1 MRLGEVC
8 TKGKSSLRQKDLK
21 NDGPFAVYGASGIVG
36 TTSEYQNPTP
46 YIAVVKDGAGVGR
59 ANICQGESSVLG
71 TMQALI
77 PNERVSCTYLLHLV
91 RSMKLGEGFS
101 GSTIPHI
108 YFKDYCKRMVTV
120 PSLDDQAKI
129 VRKLDTVEAFIDREK
144 LALTN
149 LQILVKSRFIEM
161 FGDPNI
167 NSKGLST
174 KLGSE
179 LFKIGNG
186 KTKPVAC
193 RFEEG
198 VPAYGGNGISWYTD
212 EELVNHA
219 TIIIGRVGRH

>member
-1 MRLGEVC
+1 
-8 TKGKSSLRQKDLK
+8 
-21 NDGPFAVYGASGIVG
+21 
-36 TTSEYQNPTP
+36 
-46 YIAVVKDGAGVGR
+46 
-59 ANICQGESSVLG
+59 
-71 TMQALI
+71 
-77 PNERVSCTYLLHLV
+77 
-91 RSMKLGEGFS
+91 
-101 GSTIPHI
+101 
-108 YFKDYCKRMVTV
+108 MVTV

-219 TIIIGRVGRH
+219 TIIIGRVGRHCGNTRLVTEPCWVTDNAMYIKDFKGDAFDLVYLSVLMEIIGFNRFADAGDLWKITQKPFMEYAYPVPAMSDQKAFAFFARQAAKLEFVAQRQNADPVQYNTHRSEEER